1 MPTHA
6 ILRFMKGKIK
16 ISLATKVAATFAALF
31 LSVMVIVA
39 FAVRQIII
47 SQFTSQYQRD
57 LESSLHAIQQE
68 MSERR
73 IAIGSQ
79 LRQLAAKLEDDDKF
93 HLYAAV
99 LKEYHQ
105 NYILDYAENYMPAMS
120 LQALEIVD
128 QNGLVL
134 SSGHHRNA
142 FGGRALGQIRRL
154 SRFAGLDPQP
164 ALAWFKR
171 RNGKFLCLAALD
183 SIKLGT
189 KRFYIAGGI
198 EMTSSFLRGFQ
209 RDTTEILILQ
219 LADAAVSSS
228 SDWVKMAR
236 QSKMISLRSKSAW
249 LTALDEQYSLGEIT
263 LPVISENAIEKE
275 ILFLLH
281 SKTELAQLLEDLN
294 RRIFIIIGVGM
305 IVAIVLSIWR
315 IRAVAKPLHRLA
327 DTASKLSL
335 DKLNVKF
342 DGGGNDD
349 DEVGVL
355 SEALRKMVRRLRQSR
370 IELAVAEQKAAF
382 ADIAR
387 QVNHDIKNG
396 FIPIRHVMQHWMEVA
411 ETDPGKL
418 IQVFNDRKA
427 TVLESLDYLENL
439 VHNYAQLRPNTR
451 ISEVNVNQIVFDLL
465 ASYQDLSDG
474 RIQFQAYFD
483 PSEPGVQA
491 DALQLRRAFENVL
504 RNAIEAIDG
513 QGRIAVSTAVQDN
526 HVIITWRDSG
536 AGIPE
541 EVSRQMFKAHV
552 TTKPGGTGLGLINVK
567 RIIEDFG
574 GAVTVASEAGQGT
587 SIRLTL
593 PATIGNRTKNQIVRR
608 LIDADDSCC

>member
-1 MPTHA
+1 
-6 ILRFMKGKIK
+6 MKGKIK
-16 ISLATKVAATFAALF
+16 ISLASQVAATFAALF

-73 IAIGSQ
+73 TAISRQ
-79 LRQLAAKLEDDDKF
+79 LRQLAAKLEDDAEF
-93 HLYAAV
+93 RLYAIV

-105 NYILDYAENYMPAMS
+105 NYILDYAQNYMPAMS

-128 QNGLVL
+128 HNGLVS
-134 SSGHHRNA
+134 SSGHQRNA
-142 FGGRALGQIRRL
+142 FGRRALGQIRRL
-154 SRFAGLDPQP
+154 QALGPQP

-171 RNGKFLCLAALD
+171 TNGKFLCLAALD

-189 KRFYIAGGI
+189 QKFYIVGGI

-219 LADAAVSSS
+219 LADTVVSSS

-236 QSKMISLRSKSAW
+236 ESKMISLRSKSEW
-249 LTALDEQYSLGEIT
+249 LAALDKQYSLGEIT
-263 LPVISENAIEKE
+263 LPVISENAMAEE
-275 ILFLLH
+275 ILFLLR
-281 SKTELAQLLEDLN
+281 SKAELAQLLEDLN

-305 IVAIVLSIWR
+305 IIAIVLSIWR

-342 DGGGNDD
+342 DGGGNDN

-355 SEALRKMVRRLRQSR
+355 SDALRKMVRRLRQSR

-387 QVNHDIKNG
+387 QVNHDLKNG
-396 FIPIRHVMQHWMEVA
+396 FIPIRNVMQHWMEIA
-411 ETDPGKL
+411 ETDAGKL
-418 IQVFNDRKA
+418 IQIFNDRKA

-439 VHNYAQLRPNTR
+439 VHSYAQLRTNTR

-491 DALQLRRAFENVL
+491 DAMQLRRAFENVL
-504 RNAIEAIDG
+504 RNAIEAIAG
-513 QGRIAVSTAVQDN
+513 QGRISVSTAVKND

-552 TTKPGGTGLGLINVK
+552 TTKPGGTGLGLVNVK

-574 GAVTVASEAGQGT
+574 GTVTVASEVGQGT
-587 SIRLTL
+587 TVRLML
-593 PATIGNRTKNQIVRR
+593 PETRGNGTKSQISRR
-608 LIDADDSCC
+608 LSDADDSCC